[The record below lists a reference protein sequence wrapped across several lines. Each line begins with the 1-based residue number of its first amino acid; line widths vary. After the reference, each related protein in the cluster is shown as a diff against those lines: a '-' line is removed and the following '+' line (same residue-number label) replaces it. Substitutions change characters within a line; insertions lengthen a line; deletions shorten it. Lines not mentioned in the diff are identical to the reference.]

1 MLLPERISE
10 FAAHMACYIW
20 FSDYQQQP
28 SNNINSNSN
37 SIIDVQSSS
46 NWSLSLEI
54 PPGGSY
60 VNCQRFNEYKPKDP
74 FKKFCLDVLAT
85 TQISFPAVLLS
96 LLYIHRMKIR
106 NPKIKGQ
113 NGSEYRTFTVALMLA
128 NKFLDDNTYTNKT
141 WSEVTRIPVAE
152 INTMEIE
159 FLSALQYKL
168 FVSIDHYNDW
178 LQKITPTS
186 TYSYN
191 NPSQPTIEIG
201 STSYIP
207 LSNNNYFGNLLL
219 PLTTATVV

>member
-1 MLLPERISE
+1 MSINIINNLKSNQLMMLLPERISE

-28 SNNINSNSN
+28 SNNTNSNSN

-159 FLSALQYKL
+159 FL
-168 FVSIDHYNDW
+168 
-178 LQKITPTS
+178 TTS

-201 STSYIP
+201 STSY
-207 LSNNNYFGNLLL
+207 NNYFGNLLL

>member
-28 SNNINSNSN
+28 SNNTNSNSN

-106 NPKIKGQ
+106 NPKIK
-113 NGSEYRTFTVALMLA
+113 A
-128 NKFLDDNTYTNKT
+128 
-141 WSEVTRIPVAE
+141 
-152 INTMEIE
+152 
-159 FLSALQYKL
+159 
-168 FVSIDHYNDW
+168 
-178 LQKITPTS
+178 TS

-201 STSYIP
+201 STSY
-207 LSNNNYFGNLLL
+207 NNYFGNLLL